1 MTFYRY
7 ERKKDISIYITL
19 ESQYWQL
26 TALKSRIS
34 REMTTGIKVVGVDD
48 LSTIHYI
55 KYF

>member
-19 ESQYWQL
+19 EVQYWQL

-34 REMTTGIKVVGVDD
+34 REMMTGIKVVGVDD